1 MFIIYTGQ
9 EVETTL
15 MSINN
20 GWINSIWY
28 IYTMVIKRNK
38 VLKHDKTW
46 MKILGWPKN
55 SFGFFHKLLWANL
68 NKVFGQPSV
77 ILNKSYLSQKTT
89 YCVAPFIRNVQR
101 RQIHRE
107 ESRSVVA
114 GAGSRAEWVVTAN
127 RSGVSFWGDENILK
141 LDKSHG
147 CTAL

>member
-1 MFIIYTGQ
+1 
-9 EVETTL
+9 

-28 IYTMVIKRNK
+28 IYTMERDLAIKRNK

-46 MKILGWPKN
+46 MKILGWPKH

-68 NKVFGQPSV
+68 NKDFGQPSV
-77 ILNKSYLSQKTT
+77 MLNKSYLSQKTT
-89 YCVAPFIRNVQR
+89 YCVIPFILNVQR
-101 RQIHRE
+101 RQIRRE

-114 GAGSRAEWVVTAN
+114 RAGSREEWGVTAN
-127 RSGVSFWGDENILK
+127 GLGVSFWGDENILK
-141 LDKSHG
+141 LDKSKG